1 MIVNVKSLNSVRVSL
16 LLNRV
21 KDFSLSNTLPF
32 STTGVEEIIREVEDL
47 FKAYFVLV
55 ELLNESILLTSSKDL
70 ELLIKDANETREVL
84 RKILLY
90 FFGLGL
96 GWKESHAA
104 SLLVEVNSNN

>member
-21 KDFSLSNTLPF
+21 KDFSLSNTLPL

-47 FKAYFVLV
+47 LKAYSVLV

-70 ELLIKDANETREVL
+70 ELLIKYANETREVL

-90 FFGLGL
+90 LFGL